1 MARVPVPTTPGRAV
15 QVQPLD
21 ARPLRYVESRNLV
34 GDAVERLGETL
45 SGMADTFQDI
55 ASRRAEYDA
64 KDAALAL
71 SAEEERRIHNP
82 ETGLL
87 RLQGKAA
94 IDAYEQTLTDLS
106 TEAQRLSSGLK
117 SPLAK
122 RLFDDN
128 AAARMESL
136 RRQVGG
142 FIVRERQVYENETD
156 GALADTEFTDAARAW
171 DDDEQA
177 EIHLATG
184 ASIIA
189 RMANR
194 GKSGAWAVQQI
205 ERRESA
211 VRRDIALARVT
222 NVGPDAGEVYF
233 KKHEN
238 ALDPADARAVQSSIR
253 IRREAIAADQRRV
266 AAEQRAAA
274 AAAKAEERERLETLR
289 TQLETGAGSS
299 ADWMALAEGYSAIGD
314 TSGAA
319 AAKAKAGETRAGE
332 KYRGEPLQVLDQNIA
347 ALEAKQGKLSP
358 TEAST
363 LNGLRDLR
371 QQTASR
377 LNEPGGAMRQEQ
389 FATGKAV
396 PALDFANP
404 ASFTARARYAVAAA
418 QRQGGRVEPLFP
430 DEIRKLEGSMQG
442 EAAERLKALR
452 TISLLGDPRAVEG
465 AARQLTG
472 EGEGDFRIAA
482 TLIGSPGG
490 EKLALEVLR
499 GRDAL
504 ATSEKAFSPSLA
516 QYEFNRMAAPALSGM
531 PPDYSRDVFDGAK
544 AIYAERARQKGVT
557 AWDAGLWRTS
567 INAALGGDVRGGAQ
581 HGGIVQRG
589 DKWVSIPPGWTGE
602 QIFSRI
608 AAMPTQRVAKGG
620 EPVWPDGSQVTIG
633 QVRALTPV
641 RVGGTIY
648 GFQTRVGGMLG
659 TKGGRPYL
667 VDVSKLPRA
676 K

>member
-1 MARVPVPTTPGRAV
+1 MAVRIPVPAGRSV
-15 QVQPLD
+15 QVQPMD
-21 ARPLRYVESRNLV
+21 VRPMRYTETRNLV
-34 GDAVERLGETL
+34 GDAVERFGETL
-45 SGMADTFQDI
+45 SGVASSVQDI
-55 ASRRAEYDA
+55 TARRAEYSA
-64 KDAALAL
+64 KEAALAF
-71 SAEEERRIHNP
+71 SAEEEKRIHNP

-94 IDAYEQTLTDLS
+94 IDTYQETLEGLS
-106 TEAQRLSSGLK
+106 KEADNLSSGL

-128 AAARMESL
+128 ASARMESL

-142 FIVRERQVYENETD
+142 FIVRERQVYEDQTD
-156 GALADTEFTDAARAW
+156 SALIESEFTDAGRVW
-171 DDDEQA
+171 DDDEQI
-177 EIHLATG
+177 EVHLATG
-184 ASIIA
+184 ASIIT

-194 GKSGAWAVQQI
+194 GRSVEWAANQI

-211 VRRDIALARVT
+211 TRRDVSLSRIT
-222 NVGPDAGEVYF
+222 NVGPDAGEAYF
-233 KKHEN
+233 KKHE
-238 ALDPADARAVQSSIR
+238 AAFDPDDARAVQSAIR
-253 IRREAIAADQRRV
+253 IRREAIEADQRRIV
-266 AAEQRAAA
+266 AEQKAAA
-274 AAAKAEERERLETLR
+274 AAARAEERERLETMR

-299 ADWMALAEGYSAIGD
+299 ADWVALADGYTAIGD

-319 AAKAKAGETRAGE
+319 AAKAKAGETRAVE
-332 KYRGEPLQVLDQNIA
+332 KYRGTPLTTLDADIA
-347 ALEAKQGKLSP
+347 TLEARQGKLSP

-389 FATGKAV
+389 YASGKVA
-396 PALDFANP
+396 PPLDFNNP
-404 ASFTARARYAVAAA
+404 ASFTARARFAVAAA

-430 DEIRKLEGSMQG
+430 DEVRKLEGSMQG

-472 EGEGDFRIAA
+472 EGDGAFRIAA

-531 PPDYSRDVFDGAK
+531 PPDYSRDVFDGAT
-544 AIYAERARQKGVT
+544 AIYAERARQKGVI
-557 AWDAGLWRTS
+557 AWDAALWRTS
-567 INAALGGDVRGGAQ
+567 INAALGGQQQGGQ
-581 HGGIVQRG
+581 QQGGVVKHR
-589 DKWVSIPPGWTGE
+589 DKWVSIPPGWTGNGV
-602 QIFSRI
+602 FRRI
-608 AAMPTQRVAKGG
+608 ATMTGPDTGKAAVSDAPI
-620 EPVWPDGSQVTIG
+620 WPDGTKVTIG
-633 QVRALTPV
+633 QIRELTPV
-641 RVGGTIY
+641 RLGGTRY
-648 GFQTRVGGMLG
+648 GFQTRAGRLLG
-659 TKGGRPYL
+659 TKTGRPYAI
-667 VDVSKLPRA
+667 DVAKLPR